1 MPLSIIEAMATG
13 LPCIASNV
21 GGVPELIEHG
31 WNGFIINPGNI
42 DELVYSIQKLMENP
56 KLLAKM
62 GENARNKYA
71 VGFTKQSF
79 LRGVEGVI
87 TPNSQ

>member
-31 WNGFIINPGNI
+31 WNGFIINPGHI
-42 DELVYSIQKLMENP
+42 DELVHSIQKLMENP
-56 KLLAKM
+56 QLLEEM
-62 GENARNKYA
+62 GEMQGKNM
-71 VGFTKQSF
+71 QSV
-79 LRGVEGVI
+79 LQ
-87 TPNSQ
+87 NSPF